1 MPLWFWA
8 LIGAIVALLILAVA
22 TPWLLR
28 RLARPQQALVRRI
41 GKLPWRAKAQLACAL
56 MRDPRLPISVRLV
69 IPAAVLYLV
78 LPLDI
83 IPDFI
88 PILGQLD
95 DLLVL
100 LVAMRLIMRSI
111 PEALL
116 DEHIARLERIEPRT
130 SNVDP

>member
-8 LIGAIVALLILAVA
+8 LIGALVALLVLAIA

-41 GKLPWRAKAQLACAL
+41 GKLPWRAKAQLAFAL

-69 IPAAVLYLV
+69 IPAAVLYLA
-78 LPLDI
+78 LPLDL

-95 DLLVL
+95 DILVL

-116 DEHIARLERIEPRT
+116 DEHIARLERFEPRT